1 MLKNNAMSRLLV
13 PTALLFTLFLIYII
27 PKNQE
32 YKKEVEF
39 VDNEVKTQDIYLIN
53 SDNLVSL
60 TKVEVVNS
68 DTIKLAQELID
79 IMINDDKEKIPNG
92 FRTIFN
98 SNTLLKDIS
107 FRDKIL
113 KLSFNDELIN
123 VDKDLEIKIIEMLT
137 YTMTSLDNVDYIML
151 FVNDHI
157 LTTLPKSKYNIP
169 SLLSRKIGVN
179 KVFAMDN
186 LDSKMVTTY
195 FIAKNKDDYYYI
207 PVTKYVNSDKKKIEI
222 VINELK
228 SSITYNKNLKTYLN
242 DNTKL
247 TEVIKEEVALKLSF
261 NEFVFADFDTYD
273 IKEEVLYAVSL
284 SCYDNYDVTNIVFKY
299 NDKEIYKNSS
309 KSVENFEKLLYN

>member
-207 PVTKYVNSDKKKIEI
+207 PVTKYVNSDKEKIEI

-247 TEVIKEEVALKLSF
+247 TEVIKEEAALKLSF

-273 IKEEVLYAVSL
+273 IKEEVLYVVSL

>member
-207 PVTKYVNSDKKKIEI
+207 PVTKYVNSDKEKIEI

-247 TEVIKEEVALKLSF
+247 TEVIKEEAALKLSF

>member
-207 PVTKYVNSDKKKIEI
+207 PVTKYVNSDKEKIEI

>member
-179 KVFAMDN
+179 KVFDMDN
-186 LDSKMVTTY
+186 LDSKMLTTY

-207 PVTKYVNSDKKKIEI
+207 PVTKYVNSDKDKIEI

-247 TEVIKEEVALKLSF
+247 TEVIKEEAALKLSF

>member
-68 DTIKLAQELID
+68 DTIKLVQELID

-207 PVTKYVNSDKKKIEI
+207 PVTKYVNSDKEKIEI

-247 TEVIKEEVALKLSF
+247 TEVIKEEAALKLSF